1 MFRYNLQDDSFMKT
15 KPTPFKLSHTHTHTN
30 ILNLKI
36 FQVLPPDS
44 CRKKYLFFWS
54 ILKHIYIFSDYEV
67 WFSLFSSALPTWH
80 LCPKWDSVTDPW
92 SASVADS
99 SVSVSVGRFY
109 EKIFVI
115 SWNSTLNFKKSYC
128 YEMLYVSFCQLSVSN
143 IR

>member
-1 MFRYNLQDDSFMKT
+1 MHYNQP
-15 KPTPFKLSHTHTHTN
+15 KPINCSGTTCRMTLLWKQSQHHLSYHTHTHTN

-44 CRKKYLFFWS
+44 CRKKYLFLKWS
-54 ILKHIYIFSDYEV
+54 TLKHIYIFSDCEV

-115 SWNSTLNFKKSYC
+115 SWNSTLNFKKS
-128 YEMLYVSFCQLSVSN
+128 
-143 IR
+143 